1 VRFESR
7 TAFLAAGALAAGLW
21 YLYRRGSDPGEAKP
35 RSKAEPGSQEPGIAA
50 GASSE
55 EKCSPAATRIGPTPP
70 LLSPDNSSGSSSP
83 NRSRRLPL
91 TKPAGGGE
99 ALSALVVA
107 DSTQAAES
115 RNRVT
120 GLRGAFES
128 PAAEGLASQDSP
140 ISSSSIPSPAMR
152 ARLEQQ
158 WKQAVGEEIQQSQG
172 AEPGPVD
179 VRKQAVQATHKAP
192 AVTLSLPD
200 PLPDAEFPTR
210 LNGHPVAVSTSSKV
224 SGNPQAKSRQAWQE
238 RQQRGQ
244 LCDELLAEVEAELEG
259 GVLKRLEN
267 EGAEK
272 EAARKHV
279 EEEGR
284 KRREEE
290 ERLSKEA
297 ARKKTEE
304 EEFEREKAE
313 SARKKD
319 AEEAAARKKAEEEEA
334 GKRKADEAA
343 ARKKTEEEATQK
355 KAEDEGADPE
365 PVIVRKQTEK
375 ATRKAPAV
383 AGDAMA
389 GDNESAMKPA
399 ASKAIVLA
407 QLQPILQPHLHV
419 EGLTFDEAAP
429 LLAKMDTDFLR
440 TALATGNV
448 QPVLQAEL
456 RKLGYS
462 SAGEHQLLCLLRAGE
477 EAAAHMQLSA
487 LPMPDPLPDAEFPTR
502 LNGHPVAVSTSSK
515 VSGNPQAKSRQAWQ
529 ERQQRGQ
536 LCDELLAEVEAELEG
551 GVLKRL
557 ENEGAEKEAARKR
570 VEEEGRKRREEE
582 ERLSKEAARK
592 KTEEEEFEREKAES
606 ARKKDAEEAAARKKA
621 EEEEAGKRKADEA
634 AARKKTE
641 EEATQKKA
649 EDEGADPEP
658 VIVRKQTEKATRKA
672 PAVAGDAMAGD
683 NESAMKPAASK
694 AIVLAQ
700 LQPILQPHLH
710 VEGLT
715 FDEAAPLLAKMDTDF
730 LRTALATGN
739 VQPVLQAEL
748 RKLGYSSAGEHQ
760 LLCLLRAGEEAAAH
774 MQLSALPMPDPL
786 PDAEFPTRLNG
797 HPVAV
802 STSSKVSGNPQAKS
816 RQAWQERQQRGQLC
830 DELLAEVEAELEG
843 GVLKRLENKDVES
856 GPLIVKRQAAKATRN
871 APSVVPLPD
880 PLPDE
885 EFPTKRKGTPAPA
898 THAQNKDSPGESVN
912 STATASRRTWQD
924 RRQRATVDDR
934 VLHAE
939 ASTGHQQKDSPAAT
953 QDEKWDDSYFA
964 STVDDRV
971 LHAEA
976 STGHQQKD
984 SPATRQDEKWDDS
997 YFASLSTS
1005 SPTPSTSS
1013 PKRATSYTCHS
1024 TPSASLP
1031 ATPAL
1036 SALVPTPGGMSSSAQ
1051 VQGKVWDDSFF
1062 ADVLEEDANRT
1073 ISTSFYTPSK
1083 KSEPISM
1090 EVGSGVSVTRSAVKM
1105 KATKVEKGSLGVR
1118 IRDVKVNGTSRVKIF
1133 SVATGGLVWRQGDV
1147 KAGDFLVRLN
1157 GTSIRDCDHLNELV
1171 DAASRDETGL
1181 VLEYQ
1186 KSAVLG
1192 LFTGTP
1198 KTHTVTLYKKPVHS
1212 PCQSSDMSGT
1222 FSSPMLGS
1230 SPASSSPAAS
1240 EAYTRVAHGILGGS
1254 PGFFRRPLIDG
1265 AASPA
1270 DDNALGEY
1278 FESVQ
1283 SRSTQ
1288 HSKSSVGSPSKRLT
1302 TTNFAPGPDQAL
1314 VPDIMIFHDAD
1325 LNGLL
1330 NDGM

>member
-1 VRFESR
+1 MFESR

-21 YLYRRGSDPGEAKP
+21 YLYRRGSDPGEAKQ
-35 RSKAEPGSQEPGIAA
+35 RRKEEPGRQEPGIAA
-50 GASSE
+50 GASSA

-70 LLSPDNSSGSSSP
+70 LLSLDNSPGSSSP
-83 NRSRRLPL
+83 NRSRRLLL
-91 TKPAGGGE
+91 TKPAGGE
-99 ALSALVVA
+99 ALSALEVA
-107 DSTQAAES
+107 DSIQAAEC

-128 PAAEGLASQDSP
+128 PAAEGLVSQDSQN
-140 ISSSSIPSPAMR
+140 SSNSIPSPAMR

-158 WKQAVGEEIQQSQG
+158 WKQAVGEEIQQNEG

-179 VRKQAVQATHKAP
+179 ARKQAEQATHKAP

-224 SGNPQAKSRQAWQE
+224 SGNPQAKSRRAWQE

-259 GVLKRLEN
+259 GVLKGLEN

-272 EAARKHV
+272 EAARKNV

-297 ARKKTEE
+297 ARKKAEE
-304 EEFEREKAE
+304 EGFEREKAK

-334 GKRKADEAA
+334 AKGKADEAA
-343 ARKKTEEEATQK
+343 ARKKTEEEAAQK
-355 KAEDEGADPE
+355 AAEEEADPE

-375 ATRKAPAV
+375 VTRKAPTV
-383 AGDAMA
+383 AGDAMT
-389 GDNESAMKPA
+389 GDNESTMKPA
-399 ASKAIVLA
+399 ASNAVVVA

-419 EGLTFDEAAP
+419 DGLTFDEAAP
-429 LLAKMDTDFLR
+429 LLAKMDTNFLR

-448 QPVLQAEL
+448 QPVLTKLKAAAYTKPEL

-462 SAGEHQLLCLLRAGE
+462 SAGEHQLVCLLRAGE
-477 EAAAHMQLSA
+477 EAAAHMQHSA

-502 LNGHPVAVSTSSK
+502 LNGHPVAVSTSSQ
-515 VSGNPQAKSRQAWQ
+515 VSGNPHAKSRRAWQ

-536 LCDELLAEVEAELEG
+536 LCDELLAEVEAGLDG
-551 GVLKRL
+551 GVLK
-557 ENEGAEKEAARKR
+557 G
-570 VEEEGRKRREEE
+570 
-582 ERLSKEAARK
+582 
-592 KTEEEEFEREKAES
+592 
-606 ARKKDAEEAAARKKA
+606 
-621 EEEEAGKRKADEA
+621 
-634 AARKKTE
+634 
-641 EEATQKKA
+641 
-649 EDEGADPEP
+649 
-658 VIVRKQTEKATRKA
+658 
-672 PAVAGDAMAGD
+672 
-683 NESAMKPAASK
+683 
-694 AIVLAQ
+694 
-700 LQPILQPHLH
+700 
-710 VEGLT
+710 
-715 FDEAAPLLAKMDTDF
+715 
-730 LRTALATGN
+730 
-739 VQPVLQAEL
+739 
-748 RKLGYSSAGEHQ
+748 
-760 LLCLLRAGEEAAAH
+760 
-774 MQLSALPMPDPL
+774 
-786 PDAEFPTRLNG
+786 
-797 HPVAV
+797 
-802 STSSKVSGNPQAKS
+802 
-816 RQAWQERQQRGQLC
+816 
-830 DELLAEVEAELEG
+830 
-843 GVLKRLENKDVES
+843 LENKDVES
-856 GPLIVKRQAAKATRN
+856 GPMIVKKQAAKATRK

-939 ASTGHQQKDSPAAT
+939 ARTEHQQKDSPAAT

-964 STVDDRV
+964 STLDDRV

-976 STGHQQKD
+976 STGHRQKD
-984 SPATRQDEKWDDS
+984 SPAATQDEKWDDS
-997 YFASLSTS
+997 YFTSLSTS

-1036 SALVPTPGGMSSSAQ
+1036 SALVQTPGGMSSSAQ
-1051 VQGKVWDDSFF
+1051 VQEKVWDDSFF

-1083 KSEPISM
+1083 KSEPMSM
-1090 EVGSGVSVTRSAVKM
+1090 EVGSGVRVTRSAVKM

-1118 IRDVKVNGTSRVKIF
+1118 IRDVKANGTSRVQVL

-1171 DAASRDETGL
+1171 HAASRDETGL

-1212 PCQSSDMSGT
+1212 PCQSSDISGT

-1230 SPASSSPAAS
+1230 SPTSSSPAAS
-1240 EAYTRVAHGILGGS
+1240 DAYTRVAHGILGGS
-1254 PGFFRRPLIDG
+1254 PGFFRRPLSLDG

-1270 DDNALGEY
+1270 DDNAMGDY

-1288 HSKSSVGSPSKRLT
+1288 HAKSSVGSPSKRLT

>member
-192 AVTLSLPD
+192 AVTLSL
-200 PLPDAEFPTR
+200 
-210 LNGHPVAVSTSSKV
+210 
-224 SGNPQAKSRQAWQE
+224 
-238 RQQRGQ
+238 
-244 LCDELLAEVEAELEG
+244 
-259 GVLKRLEN
+259 
-267 EGAEK
+267 
-272 EAARKHV
+272 
-279 EEEGR
+279 
-284 KRREEE
+284 
-290 ERLSKEA
+290 
-297 ARKKTEE
+297 
-304 EEFEREKAE
+304 
-313 SARKKD
+313 
-319 AEEAAARKKAEEEEA
+319 
-334 GKRKADEAA
+334 
-343 ARKKTEEEATQK
+343 
-355 KAEDEGADPE
+355 
-365 PVIVRKQTEK
+365 
-375 ATRKAPAV
+375 
-383 AGDAMA
+383 
-389 GDNESAMKPA
+389 
-399 ASKAIVLA
+399 
-407 QLQPILQPHLHV
+407 
-419 EGLTFDEAAP
+419 
-429 LLAKMDTDFLR
+429 
-440 TALATGNV
+440 
-448 QPVLQAEL
+448 
-456 RKLGYS
+456 
-462 SAGEHQLLCLLRAGE
+462 
-477 EAAAHMQLSA
+477 
-487 LPMPDPLPDAEFPTR
+487 
-502 LNGHPVAVSTSSK
+502 
-515 VSGNPQAKSRQAWQ
+515 
-529 ERQQRGQ
+529 
-536 LCDELLAEVEAELEG
+536 
-551 GVLKRL
+551 
-557 ENEGAEKEAARKR
+557 
-570 VEEEGRKRREEE
+570 
-582 ERLSKEAARK
+582 
-592 KTEEEEFEREKAES
+592 
-606 ARKKDAEEAAARKKA
+606 
-621 EEEEAGKRKADEA
+621 
-634 AARKKTE
+634 
-641 EEATQKKA
+641 
-649 EDEGADPEP
+649 
-658 VIVRKQTEKATRKA
+658 
-672 PAVAGDAMAGD
+672 
-683 NESAMKPAASK
+683 
-694 AIVLAQ
+694 
-700 LQPILQPHLH
+700 
-710 VEGLT
+710 
-715 FDEAAPLLAKMDTDF
+715 
-730 LRTALATGN
+730 
-739 VQPVLQAEL
+739 
-748 RKLGYSSAGEHQ
+748 
-760 LLCLLRAGEEAAAH
+760 
-774 MQLSALPMPDPL
+774 PDPL